1 MNPFQEQAKDIEKTY
16 KNWKSIN
23 MRPYDKETVD
33 PYTRVRTHLDE
44 REREFEAIWN
54 TARFTRALHQQR
66 RAPRH
71 GAHPPRRTAA
81 AKAHSPSLKPIDES
95 VL

>member
-33 PYTRVRTHLDE
+33 R
-44 REREFEAIWN
+44 
-54 TARFTRALHQQR
+54 TRAS
-66 RAPRH
+66 A
-71 GAHPPRRTAA
+71 
-81 AKAHSPSLKPIDES
+81 SS
-95 VL
+95 